1 MTKKIRLDDLL
12 IKNKLALSREQAKK
26 IIFSK
31 SFKIDNF
38 NSKILMSHTIVP
50 EDSKIIKNTLNK
62 YVSRGG
68 IKLEGFIKDLD
79 LNIKGKICLDIGA
92 STGGFTDFLIQNQ
105 AKKIICIDVGKN
117 QMHPSISQN
126 PKVESFEGVNAR
138 YNFEI
143 PKIDIQLVVVDV
155 SFISV
160 LKILPILRNY
170 INKNTD
176 VILLLKPQF
185 EAKKIQVDKGG
196 LVKNPKIHAEILN
209 RLLKSF
215 SKLNFKTFNLRK
227 SHLVGAKGNQEFFV
241 LIKMI
246 D

>member
-1 MTKKIRLDDLL
+1 MVKKIRLDDFL
-12 IKNKLALSREQAKK
+12 INSKLALSRDQAKK

-38 NSKILMSHTIVP
+38 NSKTLMGHTMVP
-50 EDSKIIKNTLNK
+50 ANSKIIKNTPNK

-68 IKLEGFIKDLD
+68 IKLEGFIQDIG
-79 LNIKGKICLDIGA
+79 LNVTGKVCLDIGA
-92 STGGFTDFLIQNQ
+92 STGGFTDFLIQNR

-117 QMHPSISQN
+117 QIHPSISDN
-126 PKVESFEGVNAR
+126 PKVESFEGINAR
-138 YNFEI
+138 YNFET
-143 PKIDIQLVVVDV
+143 PKIEFQLVVVDV

-160 LKILPILRNY
+160 LKILPILIKH

-185 EAKKIQVDKGG
+185 EAKRIQVDKGG
-196 LVKNPKIHAEILN
+196 VIKNPKIHSEILN
-209 RLLKSF
+209 KLLKSF
-215 SKLNFKTFNLRK
+215 IKLNFKTYNLKK